1 MGNFTKEFHNND
13 IRERLTDEI
22 TKISQEKSLSISTID
37 SIAKSAVG
45 DKEITNRARIVINAL
60 MDACRKM
67 RNVTQQIDANRY
79 KELEKQADD
88 YNNGRSKYIKG
99 KGWQ

>member
-60 MDACRKM
+60 IDACGKK
-67 RNVTQQIDANRY
+67 RNVTQLIGANRWD
-79 KELEKQADD
+79 LPV
-88 YNNGRSKYIKG
+88 
-99 KGWQ
+99 